1 MSQSNMSQ
9 TKDTITSLSKKL
21 DMASR
26 NTIAYASKTGADRAK
41 ISASCT
47 IEKRLVVENKEF
59 TLANTLE
66 TQKIGIAVHK
76 DQKKGSASL
85 NNYDEKSL
93 QRSVD
98 DALALARFS
107 VPDEYLVM
115 PDTNEAPEANPLSF
129 MWNDRMSEVSLG
141 DLQEFTQA
149 MLSRLTKDKRVALD
163 RLEVSTSCMWHG
175 LYNSLGVTQSET
187 QTALSWSFMGMAVD
201 GADVSGFD
209 YEGRSVYAWDGALA
223 TALKQCDEFA
233 EKIVKNLRPIKAPTY
248 KGPVLLTPRAV
259 EEILLSTVLYH
270 MAGSSVMDAK
280 SQWIDKIGS
289 QVISKLI
296 TLSDDPHSSRFSGAT
311 SFDGDG
317 LPTAPRT
324 LIKDGVLTTHLHDCY
339 TAKRCKSKSTATSGG
354 PFALICA
361 PGTGALKD
369 MMNARSELL
378 VVDRFSGNIDPI
390 KGDFSGVA
398 KSSRYYK
405 NGQDQG
411 AVAETMIAGNL
422 FETLNSVLAVSS
434 VTEDVSGAMQMPWMV
449 VDGVSV
455 TGN

>member
-1 MSQSNMSQ
+1 MSQ
-9 TKDTITSLSKKL
+9 TKDTITGLSQKL
-21 DMASR
+21 DTAAK
-26 NTIAYASKTGADRAK
+26 NTIAYAKKQGADRAK

-47 IEKRLVVENKEF
+47 VEKRLVVENKEF

-66 TQKIGIAVHK
+66 TQKVGLAVHK

-85 NNYDEKSL
+85 NNYNEKSL
-93 QRSVD
+93 QGSVH
-98 DALALARFS
+98 DALSLAKFS
-107 VPDEYLVM
+107 VADEFLVM
-115 PDTNEAPEANPLSF
+115 PDAIEAPHAKPLTF
-129 MWNDRMSEVSLG
+129 MWNDRMSDVSLG

-149 MLSRLTKDKRVALD
+149 MLGRLTKDKRVAID

-175 LYNSLGVTQSET
+175 LYNSLGMMQSET
-187 QTALSWSFMGMAVD
+187 QSSLSWSFMGMAVD

-209 YEGRSVYAWDGALA
+209 YDGRSVYAWNGALEI
-223 TALKQCDEFA
+223 ALKQCDEFA

-259 EEILLSTVLYH
+259 EEILLGTILYH
-270 MAGSSVMDAK
+270 MAGSSVMDGK
-280 SQWIDKIGS
+280 SQWGEKIGS
-289 QVISKLI
+289 QVVSKLI
-296 TLSDDPHSSRFSGAT
+296 HLSDDPYNDRFSGAT
-311 SFDGDG
+311 AFDGDG
-317 LPTAPRT
+317 LPTAQRV
-324 LIKDGVLTTHLHDCY
+324 LIKDGVLMTHLHDCY

-354 PFALICA
+354 PFSLMCN
-361 PGTGALKD
+361 PGTGDLKT
-369 MMNARSELL
+369 MMNARPDML

-398 KSSRYYK
+398 KSSRYFK
-405 NGQDQG
+405 SGQDHG

-422 FETLNSVLAVSS
+422 FETLNSILAVSS
-434 VTEDVSGAMQMPWMV
+434 ITEDVSGSMQMPWML